1 MSTRLSEL
9 ERARIR
15 WRARRGL
22 LENDLI
28 ITRYLDA
35 YETQLTA
42 EDVSALTVLFEM
54 GDNELL
60 DILLKRCELDGAY
73 DTPRLRDIIEKM
85 RAI

>member
-1 MSTRLSEL
+1 MSRLTEL
-9 ERARIR
+9 ERARLR

-35 YETQLTA
+35 YEAQLTD
-42 EDVSALTVLFEM
+42 EDVSALTQLFEM

-60 DILLKRCELDGAY
+60 DVLLARTELQGELN
-73 DTPRLRDIIEKM
+73 TLRLQGIVTKM
-85 RAI
+85 REI